1 MESTPKRVFSMKNK
15 IWKIIYSVIFAL
27 QVIVEAV
34 TLGAVLRLNMLPNK
48 FLLPVIVLFVLG
60 VLVTGLLLFIPARK
74 KSGLGRRIVA
84 CLLAAVIMA
93 LCMFALTAVNKLHNT
108 MQNITN
114 TDDWETTGDTRQVFV
129 RSEDSAQTLEDA
141 ANYTFG
147 FVENYDTESTEGAIR
162 DMEQKLGKS
171 IATVSFPTIP
181 EMLAGLYNGSCQAII
196 LNEGV
201 MAILEEEE
209 GLEDVREH
217 IRVLYDAQ
225 VLQEQPEQPQQPE
238 EPETTGPSAS
248 VEVTDPTQPE
258 EEFDVTTTP
267 FIMYVSGLDGEGRKL
282 YRTRSDVNILVV
294 VNPNTKQVLMV
305 NTPRDSFI
313 PNPAGDGMYDKLAHC
328 SAYGFDYSLTAMS
341 ELYDIELDYYARI
354 NFTGFKKLVDA
365 VGGVDVY
372 SEHTYHRAGVQ
383 IVKGMNHLDG
393 EGALVFARERK
404 YLPGGDKDRGKNQM
418 KIIKA
423 IIQKATSGTTIIT
436 NYPQIL
442 DSLGG
447 MFVTSMSNEDLS
459 ALVKMQLDD
468 MATWDIKTY
477 AISGEGGWEYTY
489 SSISLGKKSWVMYPD
504 EGMIAYGSE
513 LIQRVLDGEVLTD
526 EDVVYKE
533 P

>member
-1 MESTPKRVFSMKNK
+1 MKNK
-15 IWKIIYSVIFAL
+15 IWKIIYSIIFAL

-34 TLGAVLRLNMLPNK
+34 TLGAVLRLDMLPTK
-48 FLLPVIVLFVLG
+48 YLIPVIGLFVLG
-60 VLVTGLLLFIPARK
+60 ILVTGLMFFIPARK

-84 CLLAAVIMA
+84 CLLAVIVMG
-93 LCMFALTAVNKLHNT
+93 LCIFALTAVNKLHNT

-114 TDDWETTGDTRQVFV
+114 TDDWESSGDTRQVYV

-141 ANYTFG
+141 VDYIFG
-147 FVENYDTESTEGAIR
+147 YVENYDTEGTEGAIR
-162 DMEQKLGKS
+162 DIERQLGKS
-171 IATVSFPTIP
+171 IATVSFTTIP
-181 EMLAGLYNGSCQAII
+181 EMVDALYSNACQAII
-196 LNEGV
+196 LHEGV
-201 MAILEEEE
+201 LSFLEEEE
-209 GLEDVREH
+209 GYEDVRAR
-217 IRVLYDAQ
+217 IRLLYDAL
-225 VLQEQPEQPQQPE
+225 VLQQQEPEQQ
-238 EPETTGPSAS
+238 EPMEPSAS
-248 VEVTDPTQPE
+248 EDATVPTQPE

-267 FIMYVSGLDGEGRKL
+267 FIMYVSGLDGEGSKL

-328 SAYGFDYSLTAMS
+328 SAYGFEHSLTAMS

-354 NFTGFKKLVDA
+354 NFTGFKKMVDA

-372 SEHTYHRAGVQ
+372 SEHTYQRNSVR

-404 YLPGGDKDRGKNQM
+404 LIGGDKERGKNQM

-447 MFVTSMSNEDLS
+447 MFVTSMSSEDLS

-468 MATWDIKTY
+468 MATWDIKSY
-477 AISGEGGWEYTY
+477 AVSGEGGWEYTY

-504 EGMIAYGSE
+504 EDMVAYGSE
-513 LIQRVLDGEVLTD
+513 LIQKVLDGEVLTD
-526 EDVVYKE
+526 EDVVYKK

>member
-1 MESTPKRVFSMKNK
+1 MKNSK
-15 IWKIIYSVIFAL
+15 IWKILYIAVFAL
-27 QVIVEAV
+27 QVIAEAV
-34 TLGAVLRLNMLPNK
+34 TLTAILRLNMLPNK
-48 FLLPVIVLFVLG
+48 FLIPVIGLFVLG
-60 VLVTGLLLFIPARK
+60 LLVTGLLLFIPSK
-74 KSGLGRRIVA
+74 KRSGIGRRIIA
-84 CLLAAVIMA
+84 CLLAAVIVG
-93 LCMFALTAVNKLHNT
+93 LCMFALSAVNKLHNT

-114 TDDWETTGDTRQVFV
+114 TDDWESTGDTRQVFV

-141 ANYTFG
+141 ASYTFG
-147 FVENYDTESTEGAIR
+147 FVENYDTESTAGAIR

-171 IATVSFPTIP
+171 IVTVAFPTIP

-209 GLEDVREH
+209 GLEDVRER
-217 IRVLYDAQ
+217 IRLLYDAQ
-225 VLQEQPEQPQQPE
+225 VLQEQPQQQEKPE
-238 EPETTGPSAS
+238 ATEPSAP

-328 SAYGFDYSLTAMS
+328 SAYGFDHSLTAMS

-354 NFTGFKKLVDA
+354 NFTGFRKLVDA

-423 IIQKATSGTTIIT
+423 IIQKATSGTTIIS
-436 NYPQIL
+436 NYPEIL

-477 AISGEGGWEYTY
+477 AISGQGGWEYTY

-504 EGMIAYGSE
+504 EGMIDYGKE
-513 LIQRVLDGEVLTD
+513 LINRVLNGEILTE
-526 EDVVYKE
+526 EDVKYPGK
-533 P
+533 

>member
-1 MESTPKRVFSMKNK
+1 MKNRK
-15 IWKIIYSVIFAL
+15 IWKILYTIVFML
-27 QVIVEAV
+27 QVIAEAV
-34 TLGAVLRLNMLPNK
+34 TLTAVLRLNMLPNK
-48 FLLPVIVLFVLG
+48 FLIPVIALFVLG
-60 VLVTGLLLFIPARK
+60 LVVTGLLFFIPAK
-74 KSGLGRRIVA
+74 KNRAAGRRIIA
-84 CLLAAVIMA
+84 CLLAAVIIG
-93 LCMFALTAVNKLHNT
+93 LCIFALTAIGKLQTT
-108 MQNITN
+108 MDNITN
-114 TDDWETTGDTRQVFV
+114 EQEWESDGDTRQVFV
-129 RSEDSAQTLEDA
+129 LKDDPATVLEDA
-141 ANYTFG
+141 AGYTFG
-147 FVENYDTESTEGAIR
+147 IVENYDAVGTEGAIR
-162 DMEQKLGKS
+162 GIEQQLGKG
-171 IATVSFPTIP
+171 ILTVSFTTIP
-181 EMLAGLYNGSCQAII
+181 DMIQALYNGQCQAMIF
-196 LNEGV
+196 NEGLLS
-201 MAILEEEE
+201 ILEEQE
-209 GLEDVREH
+209 GYEDVQER
-217 IRVLYDAQ
+217 IRLLYDAP
-225 VLQEQPEQPQQPE
+225 VLEAPQQQLPEDQEDTEPSQPEKQ
-238 EPETTGPSAS
+238 
-248 VEVTDPTQPE
+248 TDPTTPPE
-258 EEFDVTTTP
+258 EAFDVTSTP
-267 FIMYVSGLDGEGRKL
+267 FIMYVSGLDAVGSRL
-282 YRTRSDVNILVV
+282 YRSRSDVNILVV

-328 SAYGFDYSLTAMS
+328 SAYGSEHSLTAMS

-423 IIQKATSGTTIIT
+423 IIEKATSGTTIIT

-459 ALVKMQLDD
+459 ALVKMQLGD

-477 AISGEGGWEYTY
+477 AVSGNGGWEYTY
-489 SSISLGKKSWVMYPD
+489 SSMSLGMKSWVMYPD
-504 EGMIAYGSE
+504 EGMVAYGSE

-526 EDVVYKE
+526 EDVKYPGK
-533 P
+533 

>member
-1 MESTPKRVFSMKNK
+1 MKNK
-15 IWKIIYSVIFAL
+15 VWKIVYTVIFAL

-34 TLGAVLRLNMLPNK
+34 TLTAVLRLDMLPTK
-48 FLLPVIVLFVLG
+48 YLIPVIGIFVLG
-60 VLVTGLLLFIPARK
+60 VLVTGLMLFVPERK

-84 CLLAAVIMA
+84 CLLAVIIMG
-93 LCMFALTAVNKLHNT
+93 LCIFALTAVSKLQST

-114 TDDWETTGDTRQVFV
+114 TDDWESTGATRQVFV
-129 RSEDSAQTLEDA
+129 RNDDPAEVLEDA
-141 ANYTFG
+141 ADYTFG
-147 FVENYDTESTEGAIR
+147 FVEGYDTDGTEGAIR
-162 DMEQKLGKS
+162 AIEQQLGKS
-171 IATVSFPTIP
+171 IVTVSFPTIP
-181 EMLAGLYNGSCQAII
+181 DMVDALYAGTCQAII
-196 LNEGV
+196 FNEGV
-201 MAILEEEE
+201 LSILEEEE
-209 GLEDVREH
+209 GYEDVRER

-225 VLQEQPEQPQQPE
+225 VLQQEAEQPQQPDE
-238 EPETTGPSAS
+238 QESTEPSAS
-248 VEVTDPTQPE
+248 VDATVPTQP

-267 FIMYVSGLDGEGRKL
+267 FIMYVSGLDAEGSRL

-313 PNPAGDGMYDKLAHC
+313 PNPAGNGMYDKLAHC
-328 SAYGFDYSLTAMS
+328 SAYGFDHSLTAMS

-436 NYPQIL
+436 NYAQIL

-447 MFVTSMSNEDLS
+447 MFVTSMGSEDLS

-477 AISGEGGWEYTY
+477 AVSGEGGWEYTY

-504 EGMIAYGSE
+504 EDMVAYGSE

-526 EDVVYKE
+526 EDVVYKK

>member
-1 MESTPKRVFSMKNK
+1 MKNSK
-15 IWKIIYSVIFAL
+15 IWKILYIAVFAL
-27 QVIVEAV
+27 QVIAEAV
-34 TLGAVLRLNMLPNK
+34 TLTAILRLNMLPNK
-48 FLLPVIVLFVLG
+48 FLIPVIGLFVLG
-60 VLVTGLLLFIPARK
+60 LLVTGLLLFIPSK
-74 KSGLGRRIVA
+74 KRSGIGRRIIA
-84 CLLAAVIMA
+84 CLLAAVIVG
-93 LCMFALTAVNKLHNT
+93 LCMFALSAVNKLHNT

-114 TDDWETTGDTRQVFV
+114 TDDWESTGDTRQVFV

-141 ANYTFG
+141 ASYTFG
-147 FVENYDTESTEGAIR
+147 FVENYDTESTAGAIR

-171 IATVSFPTIP
+171 IATVAFPTIP

-209 GLEDVREH
+209 GLEDMRER
-217 IRVLYDAQ
+217 IRLLYDAQ
-225 VLQEQPEQPQQPE
+225 VLQEQPQQQEKPE
-238 EPETTGPSAS
+238 ATEPSAP

-328 SAYGFDYSLTAMS
+328 SAYGFDHSLTAMS

-354 NFTGFKKLVDA
+354 NFTGFRKLVDA

-447 MFVTSMSNEDLS
+447 MFVTSMSSEDMS

-477 AISGEGGWEYTY
+477 AISGQGGWEYTY

-504 EGMIAYGSE
+504 EGMIDYGKE
-513 LIQRVLDGEVLTD
+513 LINRVLNGEVLTE
-526 EDVVYKE
+526 EDVKY
-533 P
+533 PG